1 MSVYVTDTH
10 ALLWYFTSQRRMLSK
25 RAFEVFERAER
36 YEAFIY
42 IPVVSLWEVSRLD
55 HVGAIELHEPFE
67 DWVDALS
74 VQPCFEFV
82 PLDERVI
89 IESRR
94 YNFNRDIF
102 DAAIVA
108 TAIVKDLPLITRD
121 NAITDSGVV
130 EVYW

>member
-10 ALLWYFTSQRRMLSK
+10 ALLWYFTGQHRMLSR
-25 RAFEVFERAER
+25 RAFEAFEQAENS
-36 YEAFIY
+36 EAFIY

-55 HVGAIELHEPFE
+55 HLGAIELHEPFE

-74 VQPCFEFV
+74 ALPCFEFV
-82 PLDERVI
+82 PIDDRVI
-89 IESRR
+89 LQSRK

-121 NAITDSGVV
+121 NAITDSRVID
-130 EVYW
+130 VYW

>member
-10 ALLWYFTSQRRMLSK
+10 ALLWYFTSQHRMLSK
-25 RAFEVFERAER
+25 RAVEVFEQAER

-42 IPVVSLWEVSRLD
+42 IPIVSLWEVSRLD
-55 HVGAIELHEPFE
+55 HVGAIALHEPFE